1 MALHITSASSNP
13 VLDTLTQEFL
23 DRYSGPAKDIDELR
37 GRFHD
42 LQEDCDAPLASV
54 HDLNFPREQ
63 YQASGRLMLPLGL
76 APSPC
81 PILLFYCSSGRKEQG
96 PLNGERLCRDLAAGG
111 GVAVLCVDV
120 SEGDF
125 GTRVEVAYSAL
136 CGVIEISRSMGL
148 DPTRIAVAG
157 DGIGGN
163 IAASLCMMAKDR
175 SGPVILLQILFNPAL
190 SDKFDTL
197 SYQSFAEGP
206 WMTEKLMSQFF
217 DELAP
222 LASVH
227 VPSPKDASI
236 RSLEGM
242 PPTLIMTAENDVA
255 RDEGEAYARKLMQAG
270 VRVSAVRFLGTI
282 HDFAVLDPLADTPAA
297 LGAVSYAVA
306 ALKSAFAR

>member
-1 MALHITSASSNP
+1 M
-13 VLDTLTQEFL
+13 
-23 DRYSGPAKDIDELR
+23 
-37 GRFHD
+37 
-42 LQEDCDAPLASV
+42 
-54 HDLNFPREQ
+54 
-63 YQASGRLMLPLGL
+63 
-76 APSPC
+76 
-81 PILLFYCSSGRKEQG
+81 
-96 PLNGERLCRDLAAGG
+96 
-111 GVAVLCVDV
+111 
-120 SEGDF
+120 
-125 GTRVEVAYSAL
+125 
-136 CGVIEISRSMGL
+136 
-148 DPTRIAVAG
+148 TRIAVAG

-190 SDKFDTL
+190 SDKFDTP

-222 LASVH
+222 SASVH

-242 PPTLIMTAENDVA
+242 PPTLIMTAENDVI

-297 LGAVSYAVA
+297 QGAVSYAVA
-306 ALKSAFAR
+306 ALKSAFER